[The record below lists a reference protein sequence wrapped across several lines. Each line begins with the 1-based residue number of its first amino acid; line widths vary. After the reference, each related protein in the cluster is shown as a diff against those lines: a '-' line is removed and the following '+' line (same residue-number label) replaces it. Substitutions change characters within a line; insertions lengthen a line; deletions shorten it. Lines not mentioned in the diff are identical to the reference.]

1 MADPSRSEKATARR
15 RQDYR
20 KKGSVAKSVE
30 INTAAILLA
39 AFLYLK
45 FAGGFIYGH
54 LLQIFRFYFENL
66 NTIDVGQESL
76 LNVAF
81 NATFHIVILTVPF
94 LLFMMLVVM
103 VASWLQIGFMFT
115 LEPIKP
121 SFSKINILKGFQN
134 LFSKRSLETLIKSLA
149 KVIIIGYIVY
159 STIRKDI
166 PIMIDFFNIPIENAF
181 LILCKLAMDV
191 LLKIILAFVVLAG
204 IDYLF
209 QRWQLEEQMKMTK
222 QEIKEEYKR
231 TEGDPTI
238 KAEIRRRQHEMA
250 RHRMMQDVPKADVVI
265 TNPIHVAVA
274 IKYNAT
280 EMRAPIVIAKGMNLV
295 AEKIKQL
302 ATENDIPMVENPP
315 LARALYKSA
324 KVGKEIP
331 ADMYSVVAEVLT
343 YLYRLKGKTF
353 GVI

>member
-1 MADPSRSEKATARR
+1 MADPSRSEKATPRR
-15 RQDYR
+15 RSDYR

-30 INTAAILLA
+30 VNTAVILLS

-45 FAGGFIYGH
+45 FAGGFMYGH
-54 LLQIFRFYFENL
+54 LLTIFRYYFENL
-66 NTIDVGQESL
+66 NKINVQQDSLMDVFL
-76 LNVAF
+76 YIAM
-81 NATFHIVILTVPF
+81 HIIILTVPF
-94 LLFMMLVVM
+94 LLFLMACVIIATWM
-103 VASWLQIGFMFT
+103 QIGLMFT

-121 SFSKINILKGFQN
+121 SLKKISIIKGFKN
-134 LFSKRSLETLIKSLA
+134 LFSKRSLETLVKSLF
-149 KVIIIGYIVY
+149 KISIVGYIVY
-159 STIRKDI
+159 STIKKDI
-166 PIMIDFFNIPIENAF
+166 PIIIDFVNLPVENSF
-181 LILCKLAMDV
+181 FMLCKLAMEV
-191 LLKIILAFVVLAG
+191 FLKIIMAFVVLAG
-204 IDYLF
+204 IDYIF

-250 RHRMMQDVPKADVVI
+250 SHRMMQEVPKADVVV

-274 IKYNAT
+274 IRYNAT
-280 EMRAPIVIAKGMNLV
+280 EMRAPIVVAKGMNLV
-295 AEKIKQL
+295 AEKIKQI
-302 ATENDIPMVENPP
+302 AAENDVPLVENPT

-353 GVI
+353 GVT